1 MRQLKYNDNF
11 NNIVEDIELLTDD
24 TIPSFIHDFILSKSN
39 NRLIYEENSDK
50 YYCPKCFH
58 ELDKKYY
65 CHNCQK
71 KYKWFLFNIFSIG
84 DIDEETSDDRDFYY
98 YYFDT
103 KSFEPILYQIKENVY
118 LYRTTHRIYVRK
130 VMIENAFLIKKDC
143 IIDLIN
149 KKKYDYKK
157 CTDEINET
165 ARKLV
170 DDMVNNI
177 DDIDMSIYDLF
188 FAESGFLYIDNLNKL
203 MNTVYKYTRYWD
215 NKKYLNNNRI
225 SLYELTIIPLFNPN
239 FEYLVKY
246 GLHKLAFEADA
257 ITFKNSF
264 KRTFKLD
271 KRYLDFMVKYD
282 INKDELLILQLT
294 KKEDIRFIRK
304 LASYY
309 YYIDRIYNDY
319 HVDIN
324 KLVDYFKEKNYS
336 YHYLSI
342 YRDYLKLCNEFGFN
356 MKDKRTLF
364 PNNFIKVHNKLSKE
378 YEITKN
384 SEIDNKIKKISKV
397 LEINKYEDD
406 NYIIYPASNLSS
418 MIDEASNQNN
428 CLRSYCND
436 YANGKTNIYFMRLK
450 SNPNKSL
457 VTIEVVNNK
466 VIQARIK
473 NNKSPSNNM
482 TKVINNWEKA
492 LTPIDFSK

>member
-71 KYKWFLFNIFSIG
+71 KYKWFLSYIFSIG

-103 KSFEPILYQIKENVY
+103 KTFEPILYQIKENVY

-130 VMIENAFLIKKDC
+130 VTIENAFLVKKDC

-165 ARKLV
+165 TRKLV

-203 MNTVYKYTRYWD
+203 MNTVYKYNADSVIKNATSFF
-215 NKKYLNNNRI
+215 NKYC
-225 SLYELTIIPLFNPN
+225 
-239 FEYLVKY
+239 
-246 GLHKLAFEADA
+246 
-257 ITFKNSF
+257 
-264 KRTFKLD
+264 
-271 KRYLDFMVKYD
+271 
-282 INKDELLILQLT
+282 
-294 KKEDIRFIRK
+294 
-304 LASYY
+304 
-309 YYIDRIYNDY
+309 
-319 HVDIN
+319 
-324 KLVDYFKEKNYS
+324 
-336 YHYLSI
+336 
-342 YRDYLKLCNEFGFN
+342 LKL
-356 MKDKRTLF
+356 
-364 PNNFIKVHNKLSKE
+364 
-378 YEITKN
+378 
-384 SEIDNKIKKISKV
+384 KIQY
-397 LEINKYEDD
+397 INILDTG
-406 NYIIYPASNLSS
+406 I
-418 MIDEASNQNN
+418 
-428 CLRSYCND
+428 
-436 YANGKTNIYFMRLK
+436 
-450 SNPNKSL
+450 
-457 VTIEVVNNK
+457 
-466 VIQARIK
+466 IK
-473 NNKSPSNNM
+473 N
-482 TKVINNWEKA
+482 I
-492 LTPIDFSK
+492 